1 MGFPDTT
8 FHVSKQGRRPH
19 RTTKNDLKQQTLSSA
34 ATGPTGL
41 SSHPWT
47 PFTHASGRPYID
59 IATRVCC
66 FPGSHYPD
74 DEILVSELLHT
85 AAQTAHLVSIFVKL
99 PRKWLQIVCSE
110 LHRPAVFNAAVIVEI
125 EAFTA
130 VAQRKL
136 QHRRMQQAPR
146 PRRPLKCLHR
156 GHPPRSSSSSNCR
169 NRARGVTPRCSSCLE
184 RGGGPPLLPRSS
196 SRPPGSVGP
205 RDPFR
210 ITARVAWRGQPLPT
224 AAATAGIG
232 SGPPS
237 SPVAALRAVSG
248 RVTPLS
254 SSIRKAILRDS
265 AAFDSAAERIQG
277 PERIQ
282 KSPEVV
288 QRSP

>member
-19 RTTKNDLKQQTLSSA
+19 RTTKNDPKQQTLSSA

-156 GHPPRSSSSSNCR
+156 GHPPRSSSSSSSNCR
-169 NRARGVTPRCSSCLE
+169 NRAGGVTPRSSSCLE
-184 RGGGPPLLPRSS
+184 RGGGPPL
-196 SRPPGSVGP
+196 PPPQQQQTTRIGGSP
-205 RDPFR
+205 L
-210 ITARVAWRGQPLPT
+210 LPT
-224 AAATAGIG
+224 PPPTQQQQQQTRIG
-232 SGPPS
+232 GGPP
-237 SPVAALRAVSG
+237 
-248 RVTPLS
+248 
-254 SSIRKAILRDS
+254 
-265 AAFDSAAERIQG
+265 
-277 PERIQ
+277 
-282 KSPEVV
+282 
-288 QRSP
+288 